1 MIINDMNKVVEI
13 LTSRDGMPQD
23 HAERLVQETRDEI
36 MMLDNPLEADD
47 VLMDYLGLEPD
58 YLEDVLNF

>member
-1 MIINDMNKVVEI
+1 MNRVVEI
-13 LTSRDGMPQD
+13 LMNRDDMPQE

-47 VLMDYLGLEPD
+47 VLLEYLGLESD
-58 YLEDVLNF
+58 YLHDVLNF

>member
-1 MIINDMNKVVEI
+1 MKEVIKI
-13 LTSRDGMPQD
+13 LMERDGISEEE
-23 HAERLVQETRDEI
+23 ARALVKETRDEI

-47 VLMDYLGLEPD
+47 VLLDYLGLESD